1 MISTW
6 ETEKKRQKSK
16 KMGKNGS
23 KWLKIVQFY
32 PLKSPGTPIY
42 EFCRAYGYCNTLEDT
57 KNNILGSFQ
66 PNLMKNFIDK
76 KPSKNGHFS

>member
-1 MISTW
+1 MA
-6 ETEKKRQKSK
+6 Q
-16 KMGKNGS
+16 

-32 PLKSPGTPIY
+32 PLKSPETPLY
-42 EFCRAYGYCNTLEDT
+42 EFSREYGYSNILEDT

-66 PNLMKNFIDK
+66 PNLMTKFKVINK